1 MTTPKKTPSTNPF
14 FKFRRSKKA
23 PEPLFPLSFTP
34 GNGFVGFGVVL
45 VLVLVMVVNED
56 VDEVVLANDELES
69 DMAPADEGA
78 LGPP

>member
-1 MTTPKKTPSTNPF
+1 M
-14 FKFRRSKKA
+14 
-23 PEPLFPLSFTP
+23 
-34 GNGFVGFGVVL
+34 L
-45 VLVLVMVVNED
+45 VLVLVIVVKED